1 MGDVL
6 IPTAEHICSVPS
18 VDFEK
23 PLSYFRS
30 RIEELRTSEVRLF
43 HCMFAERL
51 IVRGFLVHLLS
62 YIFILIFSKLSIS
75 VHTWCILSYILLYV
89 LILLL
94 NQLSISIHTWYIFC
108 HTLCVHCVV
117 VSFASLQQY
126 INIDCTRMIEIHN
139 RFLIFRWGGVY

>member
-51 IVRGFLVHLLS
+51 I
-62 YIFILIFSKLSIS
+62 Y
-75 VHTWCILSYILLYV
+75 
-89 LILLL
+89 
-94 NQLSISIHTWYIFC
+94 
-108 HTLCVHCVV
+108 
-117 VSFASLQQY
+117 QY
-126 INIDCTRMIEIHN
+126 INLDSSLCTRMIEIHN
-139 RFLIFRWGGVY
+139 RFLIFRWGGAFIIEECFIKRDGDSTSSAHLLLQK